1 MRKFLTLLSVLFGML
16 LFTSCET
23 TAVVAT
29 ETDGAYYIDRG
40 NHYLVIYIDGVA
52 HYQLWDRV
60 YHRYYFRPVPVDR
73 IHYIT
78 PRPHMRHRY
87 VPNPPHNNRYTPQP
101 PHRPNNGGINHRP
114 NPPHNNRST
123 HNPRGRR

>member
-1 MRKFLTLLSVLFGML
+1 MRKFLTLLAVLFGML

-87 VPNPPHNNRYTPQP
+87 VPNPPH
-101 PHRPNNGGINHRP
+101 RPNNGGINHRP
-114 NPPHNNRST
+114 NWTNNRST
-123 HNPRGRR
+123 HSPRGRR